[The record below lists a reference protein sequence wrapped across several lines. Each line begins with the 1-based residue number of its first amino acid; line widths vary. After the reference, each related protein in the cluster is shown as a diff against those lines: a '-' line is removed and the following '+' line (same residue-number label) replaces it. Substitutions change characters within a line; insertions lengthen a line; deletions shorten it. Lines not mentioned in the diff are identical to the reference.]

1 MTAVTHL
8 LPPVNDNMVDNIVA
22 LHCSLG
28 SGQQWDQLIEAC
40 GDRYHAIAPDIL
52 GYGENPPY
60 LAPAPSG
67 LDVEAEHI
75 SGKLEML
82 AGPLH
87 LVGHSYGGAVA
98 FKLATSGRYA
108 HRVRSLTLIEPV
120 LPAILLEEDADRP
133 LYELFARE
141 CAYICSPIWSG
152 EKDLALQ
159 RFLTFWHGSKY
170 WGDLSPDRKGAFLKR
185 ANKLAG
191 EYSAVFGETGTGEAA
206 RRLTVPTLLFSGGAS
221 PRYTQQLVKRLSLI
235 MQNVRRIHMPAAGH
249 LLPITHASE
258 VNAKI
263 LQHID
268 ATQSK
273 AGVAQ
278 LPLGKS
284 LYNSEPETRDR
295 TDHGPVDKA
304 HHGPF

>member
-1 MTAVTHL
+1 MIAIMHL
-8 LPPVNDNMVDNIVA
+8 RRPMNDNVMDNIVA

-28 SGQQWDQLIEAC
+28 SGQQWDPLIEAC
-40 GDRYHAIAPDIL
+40 RGRYNAIAPDIL
-52 GYGENPPY
+52 GYGENAPY
-60 LAPAPSG
+60 QDPVPAGG
-67 LDVEAEHI
+67 LDIEAEHI
-75 SGKLEML
+75 SGKLETL
-82 AGPLH
+82 TGPIH

-170 WGDLSPDRKGAFLKR
+170 WGNLSPNKKAAFLVR
-185 ANKLAG
+185 TNKLAG
-191 EYSAVFGETGTGEAA
+191 EYAAVFGDADMGDAA

-221 PRYTQQLVKRLSLI
+221 SRYTQQLVKRLASI
-235 MQNVRRIHMPAAGH
+235 MQNVRHIHMPAAGH

-268 ATQSK
+268 AVQSK
-273 AGVAQ
+273 AGVDFA
-278 LPLGKS
+278 
-284 LYNSEPETRDR
+284 EPDARDR
-295 TDHGPVDKA
+295 WNHGPVEKT
-304 HHGPF
+304 HHGPV

>member
-1 MTAVTHL
+1 MIAVMHL
-8 LPPVNDNMVDNIVA
+8 RRPVNDNAMDNIVA

-28 SGQQWDQLIEAC
+28 SGQQWDPLLEAC
-40 GDRYHAIAPDIL
+40 SGKYHAIAPDLL
-52 GYGENPPY
+52 GYGENSPY
-60 LAPAPSG
+60 HDPAPSR
-67 LDVEAEHI
+67 LDAEAEHL
-75 SGKLEML
+75 SEKLEML
-82 AGPLH
+82 AGPIH

-108 HRVRSLTLIEPV
+108 YRVRSLTLIEPV
-120 LPAILLEEDADRP
+120 LPAILLEDDADRP

-141 CAYICSPIWSG
+141 CAYICSPLWSG
-152 EKDLALQ
+152 ERDLALQ

-170 WGDLSPDRKGAFLKR
+170 WGSVSPNKKAAFLVR

-191 EYSAVFGETGTGEAA
+191 EYAAVFGEEDMGEAV

-221 PRYTQQLVKRLSLI
+221 PRYTQQLVKRLASI
-235 MQNVRRIHMPAAGH
+235 MQNGRHIHMPAAGH

-268 ATQSK
+268 AVQSR
-273 AGVAQ
+273 AGVDFA
-278 LPLGKS
+278 
-284 LYNSEPETRDR
+284 EPDAGERGN
-295 TDHGPVDKA
+295 HGPVEKT